1 MSLNP
6 YHIPVMTTECLE
18 GLDIK
23 SDGVY
28 VDLTFGGGGH
38 SRLILSQL
46 ESGRLLAFDQDDDAE
61 EIAHEIQSPNFTF
74 IKSNFRYID
83 RYLKLYQVS
92 KVDGILADLGVS
104 SHQIDEAER
113 GFSFRFDADLDMRMS
128 QNQSKTAKI
137 VIQNYSERELHRI
150 FGLYGEIKNA
160 KTLGKGIASARI
172 NQPIETTSDLRKV
185 CEKFAPKHR
194 EYKYL
199 AQVFQAL
206 RIEVND
212 EIKALEEM
220 LKATSEI
227 LKIGGRLVILSYHSL
242 EDRPVKNIMTKGKL
256 FGEPEKDIYGNVIS
270 PFKPIHRKPILASS
284 EEMTKNT
291 RATSAKLRI
300 AERI

>member
-1 MSLNP
+1 MSPNP
-6 YHIPVMTTECLE
+6 YHIPVMTAECLE

-23 SDGVY
+23 PDGVY

-38 SRLILSQL
+38 SRLILNQL
-46 ESGRLLAFDQDDDAE
+46 ENGRLLAFDQDDDAE
-61 EIAHEIQSPNFTF
+61 EIAQEIQSPNFTF

-83 RYLKLYQVS
+83 RFLKLYRAS

-128 QNQSKTAKI
+128 QNQSKTAKV

-160 KTLGKGIASARI
+160 KTLAKGIASARI
-172 NQPIETTSDLRKV
+172 NQQIETTSDLRKV

-220 LKATSEI
+220 LKATSEV
-227 LKIGGRLVILSYHSL
+227 LKTGGRLVILSYHSL

-256 FGEPEKDIYGNVIS
+256 FGEPEKDMYGNILS
-270 PFKPIHRKPILASS
+270 PFKPVNRKPILASS
-284 EEMTKNT
+284 EEMSKNS

-300 AERI
+300 AEKV